1 MTGVYTVP
9 DFGPSDLL
17 TSAVEGVRRIK
28 VTNQTVARQ
37 AFDDGLR
44 FRAFYDFTLATNEV
58 RVIKF
63 IITKEVNLTFS
74 GQFLDN
80 GGLRYRVFAPGP
92 IEGGTFTLAA
102 ESLKLNNRLGTP
114 DVAPGITI
122 LSGGTLDLTG
132 FSPID
137 QNNILTAG
145 ASAQRS
151 TVDGA
156 QFSPRG
162 FPVTTAYVVLDTLD
176 TAGNV
181 SAPSGLL
188 KYEWTTVAD

>member
-1 MTGVYTVP
+1 MSGVYTVP

-28 VTNQTVARQ
+28 VTNQTLAEK
-37 AFDDGLR
+37 AFDEGLR
-44 FRAFYDFTLATNEV
+44 FRAFYTFALSTNEV

-63 IITKEVNLTFS
+63 VINKEINLNFS
-74 GQFLDN
+74 AQFVDN
-80 GGLRYRVFAPGP
+80 GGLRYRVFSAGP
-92 IEGGTFTLAA
+92 IEGGVFTDAA
-102 ESLKLNNRLGTP
+102 QSLRVNNRAGVPIVQPGT
-114 DVAPGITI
+114 II
-122 LSGGTLDLTG
+122 LAGGTLDVTG
-132 FSPID
+132 FTPID

-151 TVDGA
+151 SVDGT

-162 FPVTTAYVVLDTLD
+162 FPVTTAYVVLDTLP
-176 TAGNV
+176 TSGNT